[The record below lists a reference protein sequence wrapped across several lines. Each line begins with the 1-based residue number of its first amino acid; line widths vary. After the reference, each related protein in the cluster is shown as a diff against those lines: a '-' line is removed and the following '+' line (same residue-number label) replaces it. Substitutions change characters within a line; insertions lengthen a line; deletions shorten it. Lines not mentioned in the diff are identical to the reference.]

1 MFDNPPEKVIMSV
14 VRNERLLIADFVRLA
29 HCLMPTEKIASAIQD
44 GSYLETMN
52 EKEWVDDKKTPG

>member
-1 MFDNPPEKVIMSV
+1 MFNPPEKVIQSV

-29 HCLMPTEKIASAIQD
+29 RCLMSTEKIASAIQD

-52 EKEWVDDKKTPG
+52 EKEKSDDPKTTG